1 LQYNSGVAVEHI
13 EQYKNRTEKMEIK
26 DVLGLGKVLP
36 LEKLVDV
43 VSKAVGRHRK
53 SYYDR
58 KDIDTEAYRI
68 KALAEAKAEGIKVL
82 ANAIKDNFENTGKIE
97 YIDQGIT
104 ISSPQQVSPAQPPQ
118 PPVLI
123 SLPVEEQA
131 QQRIN
136 YQEAKR
142 QLNVQ
147 SVTSFAAEELKHEE
161 AVTDEPVDEDWTNRF
176 FRYAEDISNEEMQA
190 LWGRILAGE
199 VKHPKTY
206 SVRTLD
212 LLRNLSKEEAAVF
225 LKVAPLRISS
235 GTNCYIFRNASGD
248 PLLDYGLPY
257 DELSLLVEI
266 GLIQPGEN
274 IVMNLQNKPDKSQVY
289 FTSGDTII
297 LLDKEANSPNVH
309 VPIYKFTRA
318 GRELLNLINTNPPFE
333 YLTAFAKSM
342 RSEHISVTYS
352 KIVQVLPDGRVT
364 YSTPFYISPTKHLGG
379 KHRSVVICSLF

>member
-1 LQYNSGVAVEHI
+1 
-13 EQYKNRTEKMEIK
+13 MEIK
-26 DVLGLGKVLP
+26 DVLGLGKILP

-82 ANAIKDNFENTGKIE
+82 ANAIKENFENTGKIE
-97 YIDQGIT
+97 YNDQGIT
-104 ISSPQQVSPAQPPQ
+104 ISSPQQLPPAQPHQ

-147 SVTSFAAEELKHEE
+147 SVTSFAAEELKQAE
-161 AVTDEPVDEDWTNRF
+161 AVTDEPIDEDWTNRF

-190 LWGRILAGE
+190 LWGKILAGE
-199 VKHPKTY
+199 IRRPKTY

-225 LKVAPLRISS
+225 LKVAPLRITS
-235 GTNCYIFRNASGD
+235 GANCYIFRNGGD
-248 PLLDYGLPY
+248 NPLLDYGLSY
-257 DELSLLVEI
+257 DELSLL
-266 GLIQPGEN
+266 
-274 IVMNLQNKPDKSQVY
+274 
-289 FTSGDTII
+289 
-297 LLDKEANSPNVH
+297 KEANSPTVH

-318 GRELLNLINTNPPFE
+318 GRELLSLVNTNPPFE
-333 YLTAFAKSM
+333 YLTAFAKSI

-352 KIVQVLPDGRVT
+352 KIVQAHPDGRIT
-364 YSTPFYISPTKHLGG
+364 YSNPVSHFPD
-379 KHRSVVICSLF
+379 

>member
-1 LQYNSGVAVEHI
+1 
-13 EQYKNRTEKMEIK
+13 MEIK
-26 DVLGLGKVLP
+26 DVLGLGKILP

-82 ANAIKDNFENTGKIE
+82 ANAIKENFENTGKIE
-97 YIDQGIT
+97 YNDQGIT
-104 ISSPQQVSPAQPPQ
+104 ISSPQQLPPAQPHQ

-147 SVTSFAAEELKHEE
+147 SVTSFAAEELKQAE
-161 AVTDEPVDEDWTNRF
+161 AVTDEPIDEDWTNRF

-190 LWGRILAGE
+190 LWGKILAGE
-199 VKHPKTY
+199 IRRPKTY

-225 LKVAPLRISS
+225 LKVAPLRITS
-235 GTNCYIFRNASGD
+235 GANCYIFRNGGD
-248 PLLDYGLPY
+248 NPLLDYGLSY

-274 IVMNLQNKPDKSQVY
+274 IVMNLQNTPNKAQIY
-289 FTSGDTII
+289 LTSGDIII
-297 LLDKEANSPNVH
+297 LLDKEANSPAVH

-318 GRELLNLINTNPPFE
+318 GRELLSLVNTNPPFE
-333 YLTAFAKSM
+333 YLTAFAKSI

-352 KIVQVLPDGRVT
+352 KIVQAHPDGRIT
-364 YSTPFYISPTKHLGG
+364 YSNPVSHFPD
-379 KHRSVVICSLF
+379 